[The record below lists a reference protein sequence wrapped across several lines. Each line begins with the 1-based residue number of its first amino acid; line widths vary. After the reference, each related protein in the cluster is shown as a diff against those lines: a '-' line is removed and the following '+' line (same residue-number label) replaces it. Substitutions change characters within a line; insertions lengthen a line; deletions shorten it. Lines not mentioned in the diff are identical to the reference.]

1 MAAAGFAAPAVAAE
15 QVACPDVPAA
25 PALAVPHVKA
35 AIDANKPVIIVALG
49 SSSTQGWMASNP
61 AHTYPSILQHLL
73 NAGLPTAH
81 IAVINRGIGGQDAT
95 EELAR
100 LEQDAIAVQP
110 QLVIWQVGANG
121 AIANIDPSVFKRLVT
136 TGVARLHKAGID
148 VILMDNQRSP
158 RVLAAPEH
166 TLIDHLLAEV
176 AADTNSGL
184 FSRAALMDAWQKAGR
199 PYQEFVAHD
208 NMHQNDL
215 GYACVAAAL
224 DQAILAGLQPQRT
237 ATADSKPIGAAP

>member
-1 MAAAGFAAPAVAAE
+1 
-15 QVACPDVPAA
+15 VPT
-25 PALAVPHVKA
+25 PPTLQVPHVKA
-35 AIDANKPVIIVALG
+35 AIAANRPVIIVALG
-49 SSSTQGWMASNP
+49 SSSTQGWMASNT
-61 AHTYPSILQHLL
+61 AHTYPAILQHLL

-121 AIANIDPSVFKRLVT
+121 AIANVDPAVFKRLLT
-136 TGVARLHKAGID
+136 TGVTRLHKAGID

-166 TLIDHLLAEV
+166 TLIDQLLAEV
-176 AADTNSGL
+176 AADTGAGL
-184 FSRAALMDAWQKAGR
+184 FSRSALMDAWQKAGR
-199 PYQEFVAHD
+199 PYEEFVARD

-224 DQAILAGLQPQRT
+224 DQAILAGLLPQKT
-237 ATADSKPIGAAP
+237 AAADQKARGSAP